1 MVRIM
6 KILSRVAAGILAIGL
21 CTVLSAQ
28 AQTRY
33 NPQPQGSVV
42 RVDGTSTAHDWEM
55 EGGKIGGFI
64 EFAAGVAF
72 DKAQASPGGLQ
83 GDKIPAKARVVIPVG
98 SIHSKAEH
106 LPEVMDDLMQKSLK
120 EDSFSVIQFVLADM
134 TFKGPHTAGK
144 PFDAEVTGDLVIAG
158 ATNKVTFPITIEPL
172 EEGKIKISGAA
183 PVKMTAYGI
192 SPPAPVL
199 AAGTLKCGDDVKIE
213 FDWTLKQKK

>member
-6 KILSRVAAGILAIGL
+6 RILSRAAAGILAIGL
-21 CTVLSAQ
+21 VTILHAQ

-33 NPQPQGSVV
+33 NTQPQGSIV
-42 RVDGTSTAHDWEM
+42 RVNGTSTAHDWEM
-55 EGGKIGGFI
+55 DGGKIGGYI
-64 EFAAGVAF
+64 EFAAGVTF
-72 DKAQASPGGLQ
+72 DKAQASPGGVQ
-83 GDKIPAKARVVIPVG
+83 GDKIPAKAHVIIPVG

-120 EDSFSVIQFVLADM
+120 ADDFPRIEFTLADM
-134 TFKGPHTAGK
+134 TFKGPHTAGQ
-144 PFDAEVTGDLVIAG
+144 PFTAEVTGDLVISG

-172 EEGKIKISGAA
+172 DEGKIKISGTA

-199 AAGTLKCGDDVKIE
+199 AAGTLKCGDDVKIS
-213 FDWTLKQKK
+213 FDWTLKEKK